1 MFGDSLLEVPAAQRV
16 RKGWITAG
24 SMALQALAMG
34 CLLLIPL
41 LKPVGLSLIRTVPTV
56 TWQGVPRPVQIPQS
70 QSGSAHYGSI
80 ALNVPHSWSFHPR
93 VGTNEPDPP
102 SGCVICSGAGR
113 SPGPAGLPFSIG
125 GAALP
130 MPAVSPTP
138 IAHPPHISRMM
149 EGNLITQVKPQ
160 YPPMA
165 RTARIEGQV
174 VLRAVI
180 GRDGTI
186 QNLRLISGH
195 PLLVKAAI
203 DAVSRWRYRPYYL
216 NGEPIEVETQ
226 VTVNFTLNH

>member
-1 MFGDSLLEVPAAQRV
+1 
-16 RKGWITAG
+16 
-24 SMALQALAMG
+24 
-34 CLLLIPL
+34 
-41 LKPVGLSLIRTVPTV
+41 
-56 TWQGVPRPVQIPQS
+56 
-70 QSGSAHYGSI
+70 
-80 ALNVPHSWSFHPR
+80 
-93 VGTNEPDPP
+93 
-102 SGCVICSGAGR
+102 
-113 SPGPAGLPFSIG
+113 
-125 GAALP
+125 
-130 MPAVSPTP
+130 
-138 IAHPPHISRMM
+138 MM